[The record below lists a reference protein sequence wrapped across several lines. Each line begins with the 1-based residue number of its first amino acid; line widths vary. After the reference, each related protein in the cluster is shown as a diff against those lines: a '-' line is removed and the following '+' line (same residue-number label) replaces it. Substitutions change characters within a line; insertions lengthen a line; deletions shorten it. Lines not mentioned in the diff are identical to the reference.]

1 MGLEEEALL
10 DDIRLCVILK
20 AQCSSGVAVLVY
32 RGERNAAG
40 GERVGERNVMAKIY
54 CGRRG
59 SCHGR
64 GKRRKC
70 CRRLT
75 EAGSVLQIAGVR
87 GA

>member
-40 GERVGERNVMAKIY
+40 GERVADGGERNVDGEKYIVD
-54 CGRRG
+54 GG
-59 SCHGR
+59 D
-64 GKRRKC
+64 
-70 CRRLT
+70 LVT
-75 EAGSVLQIAGVR
+75 DTGSVESVAGV
-87 GA
+87 